1 MLYNRV
7 CVRLEGEETM
17 ERFRSTTEFLLAQ
30 CRACPALEP
39 RDLLKALHQSVFGC
53 GHFVTDEA
61 AGLARLQEELSRLP
75 EDAAA
80 DPAPLDGPY
89 VRLHLGYLRRS
100 GLSPR
105 TLFRLFALSAQ
116 APSGDGAALEEK
128 LRCLLDLAR
137 QGRLPFSYAETVQ
150 AVESW
155 RAAGFPACR
164 HSEAFRAACAPAY
177 RVIRR
182 GFVPFLPLL
191 AALDRT
197 LAEKPQ
203 VIAAL
208 EGGSAAGKTTL
219 AAALERIYPDCRVFH
234 TDDFFLRPEQ
244 RTEARLAEPGGNVDY
259 ERFLAEVLEPLAR
272 GETVQYRPY
281 DCRTRTVG
289 GPVPVVPGALNIVE
303 GAYSMHPALAGY
315 YDLSAFLRIS
325 PETQRARIQRRNDP
339 ETQARF
345 FSTWIPLERRY
356 FDAADTA
363 RRCDLTLEVDE

>member
-1 MLYNRV
+1 
-7 CVRLEGEETM
+7 M
-17 ERFRSTTEFLLAQ
+17 EQTRSTTEFLLAQ

-39 RDLLKALHQSVFGC
+39 RDLFKALHQSVFGC

-61 AGLARLQEELSRLP
+61 AGLARLREELSRLP

-80 DPAPLDGPY
+80 GPEDLDGPY

-105 TLFRLFALSAQ
+105 TLFRLFALSARDP
-116 APSGDGAALEEK
+116 AGEAAALEEK
-128 LRCLLDLAR
+128 LRCLLALAR
-137 QGRLPFSYAETVQ
+137 EGSLPFSCEETVR

-182 GFVPFLPLL
+182 SFVPLLPLL
-191 AALDRT
+191 AALDRK
-197 LAEKPQ
+197 LAEKPR

-234 TDDFFLRPEQ
+234 MDDFFLRPEQ

-281 DCRTRTVG
+281 DCRTRTAG

-325 PETQRARIQRRNDP
+325 PGTQRARIQRRNGP
-339 ETQARF
+339 EAQARF

-356 FDAADTA
+356 FDATDAA
-363 RRCDLTLEVDE
+363 HRCDLTLEVDE